1 MNCSRNSRR
10 KQHTCQPAN
19 TRRDTASRFATTA
32 VTLCP
37 KPSGIFPLT
46 APPTRVCCAPTFT
59 LMDPLITLLRQNART
74 SVEDLA
80 KELSV
85 TPAIVTDRLALL
97 EAEGIV
103 LGYQPIVD
111 QQKVQAGLVT
121 AVVEVR
127 ITPERGGG
135 FDRLAARIARFD
147 EVQSCYLI
155 SGGYDLLVVVEGNTL
170 QDIAAFI
177 SEKLSTIKG
186 VISTATRFRLKSYK
200 ENGVSLTRDAK
211 PHRLAVTP

>member
-1 MNCSRNSRR
+1 
-10 KQHTCQPAN
+10 
-19 TRRDTASRFATTA
+19 
-32 VTLCP
+32 
-37 KPSGIFPLT
+37 
-46 APPTRVCCAPTFT
+46 
-59 LMDPLITLLRQNART
+59 MDPLITLLRQNART

-80 KELSV
+80 KELSLTPDVV
-85 TPAIVTDRLALL
+85 TERLARL
-97 EAEGIV
+97 EADGIV

-111 QQKVQAGLVT
+111 QQKVHAGLVT

-135 FDRLAARIARFD
+135 FDRLAARIAKFD

-200 ENGVSLTRDAK
+200 ENGVSLTREPK
-211 PHRLAVTP
+211 PQRLAVTP